1 MELNIL
7 ASKSPRRRDL
17 LNKIGFNFSVVK
29 SDFRENIKTD
39 IPPNALAETIA
50 RGKALKVARTHEN
63 HIIIG
68 ADTIVYADGKVF
80 GKPRTEG
87 ECFKM
92 LKRLS
97 GKSHEVITGVSLVS
111 FYKNID
117 HSFNQRT
124 IVKLNK
130 ISDKEILNYLENN
143 SCLDKAGGYGI
154 QGRFSVFVEKIDGC
168 YFNVVGFPISKFCKH
183 YKKIINSFE
192 KK

>member
-7 ASKSPRRRDL
+7 ASKSPRRKDL
-17 LNKIGFNFSVVK
+17 LHKIGFNFSIVK
-29 SDFRENIKTD
+29 SDFIENINTD

-50 RGKALKVARTHEN
+50 RGKALKVARIHEN

-87 ECFKM
+87 ECFNM

-97 GKSHEVITGVSLVS
+97 GKSHEVITGISLVS

-117 HSFNQRT
+117 HSFNQKT
-124 IVKLNK
+124 IVKLNE
-130 ISDKEILNYLENN
+130 ISDEEILNYIENN
-143 SCLDKAGGYGI
+143 NCLDKAGGYGI
-154 QGRFSVFVEKIDGC
+154 QDEFSVFVEKIDGC
-168 YFNVVGFPISKFCKH
+168 YFNVVGFPLSKFYKH